1 MFRQLWW
8 MSTIGV
14 NAQLQPSARDS
25 RPPTRPIWYAASV
38 SGVDAVC
45 SGVATRVP
53 SLQAPLPPASMLDA
67 TSSGTFDRAW
77 ACRMCAWMLA
87 ESVWLYRMPPGW

>member
-8 MSTIGV
+8 MSTIGA

-25 RPPTRPIWYAASV
+25 RPPTRPIWWAAQV
-38 SGVDAVC
+38 SGVEAVC
-45 SGVATRVP
+45 SGVATWVP
-53 SLQAPLPPASMLDA
+53 SLLAPLPPASIFDA

-77 ACRMCAWMLA
+77 AWRIWAWMLA
-87 ESVWLYRMPPGW
+87 ESVWLYRIPPG